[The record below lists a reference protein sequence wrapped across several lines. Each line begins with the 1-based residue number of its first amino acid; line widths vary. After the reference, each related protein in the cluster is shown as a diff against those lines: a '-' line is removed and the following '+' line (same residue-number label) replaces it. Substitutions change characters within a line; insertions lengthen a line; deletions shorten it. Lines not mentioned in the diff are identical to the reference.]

1 MMDRRI
7 AVVCASN
14 QNRSMET
21 HALLVKKGFKHVS
34 SFGTNSQV
42 KLPGTAPD
50 KPVVFD
56 FSVPYTQMYDHLR
69 QIDEELFRE
78 KGLLSMLMRNSKVKE
93 RPQRFQDEK
102 TQQFEIVITFEERV
116 FDIVV
121 EDLSTR
127 ESVTSDAVH
136 VINITVKDNHE
147 EAIIGSM
154 QVYDFLMMIHEAGEE
169 WQDRIDEIIEEY
181 QAKLKKPVLHSVH
194 FY

>member
-69 QIDEELFRE
+69 QIDEELYPYNNIIYNILECIHPFTA
-78 KGLLSMLMRNSKVKE
+78 S
-93 RPQRFQDEK
+93 
-102 TQQFEIVITFEERV
+102 FEHHNNFNL
-116 FDIVV
+116 FF
-121 EDLSTR
+121 
-127 ESVTSDAVH
+127 
-136 VINITVKDNHE
+136 N
-147 EAIIGSM
+147 
-154 QVYDFLMMIHEAGEE
+154 F
-169 WQDRIDEIIEEY
+169 
-181 QAKLKKPVLHSVH
+181 
-194 FY
+194 